1 MHLVLGST
9 GGFGGA
15 MVRALLARG
24 QSVRALV
31 RDPARA
37 RLPDGVH
44 VIKGDVMSLPDV
56 TAAAEGCASVIHG
69 INLPYAQWDPGMI
82 TATNRVIEAAKLAGA
97 MIVFPANIYGLK
109 PIYEVPLPPNA
120 PTLDNNDRPNRK
132 GALRN
137 LLEETLA
144 QNAEIDNVRT
154 LIVRVGDFYG
164 PGVDNGL
171 VGPMFRNALAGKPIP
186 WFGALANG
194 HAFTSVDD
202 VATVATS
209 LLLLTDRPHLDI
221 VAVAG
226 DHYPSAAAWAAAL
239 ATAAGQPKLGVELIA
254 TWKVRLMGLVNRQA
268 REFAQVLY
276 QWDGAMLL
284 DDARVR
290 RALPEWVPTPAADSL
305 AATMAWYRANPI
317 ASR

>member
-1 MHLVLGST
+1 
-9 GGFGGA
+9 

-24 QSVRALV
+24 QRVRVLV
-31 RDPARA
+31 RTPARA
-37 RLPDGVH
+37 RFPAEVE
-44 VIKGDVMSLPDV
+44 VVAGDAMHLTDLVD
-56 TAAAEGCASVIHG
+56 AARGCASIVHG
-69 INLPYAQWDPGMI
+69 INLPYAEWDPGMI
-82 TATNRVIEAAKLAGA
+82 TATNRVIEAAKLVGA
-97 MIVFPANIYGLK
+97 TIVFPANIYGLK
-109 PIYEVPLPPNA
+109 PIYEVPLPPTA
-120 PTLDNNDRPNRK
+120 PTLDHNDRPNKK

-154 LIVRVGDFYG
+154 LVVRAGDFYG

-186 WFGALANG
+186 WFGATENG

-202 VATVATS
+202 VAAVATGI
-209 LLLLTDRPHLDI
+209 LLRDDRPMYDV

-226 DHYPSAAAWAAAL
+226 DHYPNAAAWAAAL
-239 ATAAGQPKLGVELIA
+239 ARAAGKSSVGVQLVA
-254 TWKVRLMGLVNRQA
+254 GWKVRLLGLVDKQA
-268 REFAQVLY
+268 REFAELLY

-284 DDARVR
+284 DDTRAR
-290 RALPEWVPTPAADSL
+290 RALPDWSPTPAEASL
-305 AATMAWYRANPI
+305 AATMAWFRENPA

>member
-37 RLPDGVH
+37 RLPDGVQ
-44 VIKGDVMSLPDV
+44 VVKGDAMSLPDV
-56 TAAAEGCASVIHG
+56 LAAAEGCASVVHG
-69 INLPYAQWDPGMI
+69 INLPYAEWDPGMI
-82 TATNRVIEAAKLAGA
+82 TSTHNVIAAAKEAGA
-97 MIVFPANIYGLK
+97 TIVFPGNIYGLK
-109 PIYEVPLPPNA
+109 PIYEVPLPPNS
-120 PTLDNNDRPNRK
+120 PTLDHNDRPNKK

-144 QNAEIDNVRT
+144 HNAEVGEART
-154 LIVRVGDFYG
+154 LIVRAGDFYG

-186 WFGALANG
+186 WFGAVETG

-202 VATVATS
+202 IATVATG
-209 LLLLTDRPHLDI
+209 LLLQADRPLLDI

-239 ATAAGQPKLGVELIA
+239 AKAAGHPSLGVERIA
-254 TWKVRLMGLVNRQA
+254 GWKVRLMGLVDRQA
-268 REFAQVLY
+268 REFAELLY

-284 DDARVR
+284 DDTRVR
-290 RALPEWVPTPAADSL
+290 RALPEWTPTPAAESL
-305 AATMAWYRANPI
+305 AATMAWYRANP
-317 ASR
+317 R

>member
-31 RDPARA
+31 RDPSRA
-37 RLPDGVH
+37 RLPDGVQ
-44 VIKGDVMSLPDV
+44 VIKGDVMRLPDV
-56 TAAAEGCASVIHG
+56 AAAAEGCASVIHG
-69 INLPYAQWDPGMI
+69 INLPYAEWDPGMI
-82 TATNRVIEAAKLAGA
+82 IATNRVIEAAKLAGA

-109 PIYEVPLPPNA
+109 PIYEVALPPNA
-120 PTLDNNDRPNRK
+120 PWLDGNDRPNKK

-154 LIVRVGDFYG
+154 LIVRAGDLVG

-186 WFGALANG
+186 WFGALTNG

-202 VATVATS
+202 LAAVATGI
-209 LLLLTDRPHLDI
+209 LLQTDRPHLDI

-226 DHYPSAAAWAAAL
+226 DHYPNAAAWAAAL
-239 ATAAGQPKLGVELIA
+239 ATAAGQAKLDVGLIA
-254 TWKVRLMGLVNRQA
+254 SWKVRLMGLLDRQA

-284 DDARVR
+284 DDARAR
-290 RALPEWVPTPAADSL
+290 RALPDWTPTPAAESL
-305 AATMAWYRANPI
+305 ASTMAWYRANPV